1 MKKNLLKDYASK
13 SNTELTEIIAKEIE
27 DLTKLKLYQKVKKAK
42 NTREAFFKRK
52 TIAVLKTLIRQK
64 ELLNA

>member
-1 MKKNLLKDYASK
+1 MKKNLLKDYVSK
-13 SNTELTEIIAKEIE
+13 TNTELSEIITKETM

-52 TIAVLKTLIRQK
+52 TIAVLKTLMRQK
-64 ELLNA
+64 ELLNG